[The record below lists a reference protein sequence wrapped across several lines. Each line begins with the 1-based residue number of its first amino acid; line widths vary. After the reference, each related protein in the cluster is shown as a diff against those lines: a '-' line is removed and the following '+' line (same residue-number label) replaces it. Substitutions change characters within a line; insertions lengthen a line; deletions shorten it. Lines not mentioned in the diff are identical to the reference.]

1 MSFMRNR
8 EWISIN
14 VYAVMHPCLVL
25 LTILS
30 VFPSRCGAQSDQKRP
45 QHII

>member
-1 MSFMRNR
+1 MSFMRNK
-8 EWISIN
+8 EWIFIN
-14 VYAVMHPCLVL
+14 VSAVMHPCLVL

-30 VFPSRCGAQSDQKRP
+30 VFPSRCGAQTDQKRP